1 MIKQFKQWIIKSNVH
16 NGTFTKL
23 IKSNNS
29 FLIKQCDGMDI
40 ETIVITEEDIHRII
54 QLIDENKGE

>member
-1 MIKQFKQWIIKSNVH
+1 MAFKQWMLRKNETD
-16 NGTFTKL
+16 NTFTKL
-23 IKSNNS
+23 IKSRET